1 MDIGSSCIEIGY
13 RVIIMSEDGQ
23 PDEAKEW
30 EDYEGPQELPT
41 ETDPWNIA
49 KEEFKKRRKKK

>member
-1 MDIGSSCIEIGY
+1 
-13 RVIIMSEDGQ
+13 MSEDDGQ

-30 EDYEGPQELPT
+30 EDFEGPQEIY

-49 KEEFKKRRKKK
+49 REEFKKRRMSKKSKEKLEK

>member
-1 MDIGSSCIEIGY
+1 
-13 RVIIMSEDGQ
+13 MSEDGQ

-49 KEEFKKRRKKK
+49 KEEFKKRRMRKK

>member
-1 MDIGSSCIEIGY
+1 
-13 RVIIMSEDGQ
+13 MSENDGQ

-30 EDYEGPQELPT
+30 EDYEGPQEIH

-49 KEEFKKRRKKK
+49 REEFKKRRMSKKAKEKLEK